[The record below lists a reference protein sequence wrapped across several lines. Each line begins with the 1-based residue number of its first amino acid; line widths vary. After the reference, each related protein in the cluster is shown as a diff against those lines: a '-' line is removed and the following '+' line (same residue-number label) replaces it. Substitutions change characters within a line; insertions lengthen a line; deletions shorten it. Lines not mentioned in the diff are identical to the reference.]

1 MYKGSPCKVNCGGHR
16 AGAAYAR
23 RGGQTPSGSSSSFN
37 NGMKI
42 ANGTFKRPKK
52 KKKQENGMPG
62 KNRGGY
68 KMPKKK
74 KSRGGKKKRG

>member
-1 MYKGSPCKVNCGGHR
+1 MYKGSPCKASCGGHR

-52 KKKQENGMPG
+52 KKK
-62 KNRGGY
+62 
-68 KMPKKK
+68 
-74 KSRGGKKKRG
+74 